1 MQLPG
6 AAEGKIDIKEM
17 RHLLPLPAP
26 TIDNV
31 LASKAE
37 EDALLRKEKE
47 EKAKSTPMRRM

>member
-6 AAEGKIDIKEM
+6 AAEGRIDIKEM

-37 EDALLRKEKE
+37 EDAQNL
-47 EKAKSTPMRRM
+47 

>member
-1 MQLPG
+1 MQKDKVDKVRLMQLPG
-6 AAEGKIDIKEM
+6 AAEGRIDIKEM

-37 EDALLRKEKE
+37 EDAQNL
-47 EKAKSTPMRRM
+47 